1 MVKNIIAL
9 ILSFMFIIFIASYRV
24 SALRDKESYEYA
36 CYETENSF
44 LNNIGLDKLRSKFF
58 YKFKIFDANREEN
71 KNLIKAN
78 RELNK
83 EIKEKLKENK
93 SNLSQDTWKEIRSYK
108 NEINDMKISTR
119 EKVKDLIDKQ
129 KEYLQNS
136 NYSDESIEEFINVL
150 ISAQEL
156 KRESIE
162 FEKNYLHKINDLIW

>member
-9 ILSFMFIIFIASYRV
+9 ILSFMFIIFIASDRV

-36 CYETENSF
+36 RYETENSF

-58 YKFKIFDANREEN
+58 DKFKIFDANRGEN

-162 FEKNYLHKINDLIW
+162 FEKNYLHKINDLI

>member
-1 MVKNIIAL
+1 
-9 ILSFMFIIFIASYRV
+9 
-24 SALRDKESYEYA
+24 
-36 CYETENSF
+36 
-44 LNNIGLDKLRSKFF
+44 
-58 YKFKIFDANREEN
+58 
-71 KNLIKAN
+71 
-78 RELNK
+78 
-83 EIKEKLKENK
+83 
-93 SNLSQDTWKEIRSYK
+93 
-108 NEINDMKISTR
+108 MKISTR

>member
-1 MVKNIIAL
+1 MRNEFLVM
-9 ILSFMFIIFIASYRV
+9 ILLLFCMFC
-24 SALRDKESYEYA
+24 D
-36 CYETENSF
+36 
-44 LNNIGLDKLRSKFF
+44 
-58 YKFKIFDANREEN
+58 KFKIFDANREEN

-162 FEKNYLHKINDLIW
+162 FEKNYLHKINDLI